1 MIAQTACT
9 SQKSSLSL
17 PMKATQTQIQSA
29 YDSFT
34 WTLQNATGGTR
45 DENRNGYFHNLQSVE
60 RKAAAVAA
68 LAANP
73 NKVAAANTWLMEA
86 CANIPNRIQRFKEQY
101 APLILLTEADA
112 PLQEGIRAF
121 AYAGYP
127 APHPYRAFMVDIE
140 TGERIGLTNCP
151 SLDSAENVCK
161 KWMGLIP
168 NTLAFSIV
176 R

>member
-1 MIAQTACT
+1 
-9 SQKSSLSL
+9 
-17 PMKATQTQIQSA
+17 MKATQTQIKDA

-60 RKAAAVAA
+60 KKAAAVAA

-73 NKVAAANTWLMEA
+73 NKVAAANTWLMDA
-86 CANIPNRIQRFKEQY
+86 ISRIPSRVQSFKEKC
-101 APLILLTEADA
+101 APAFLLTEADA

-121 AYAGYP
+121 VYGGYP
-127 APHPYRAFMVDIE
+127 APHPYRAFMADIE
-140 TGERIGLTNCP
+140 TGERIALTNCP
-151 SLDSAENVCK
+151 SLESAENACK
-161 KWMGLIP
+161 KFMGLAP
-168 NTLAFSIV
+168 NTPAFSIV